1 MKNFKDLQEGLQDPN
16 IFKAFFLAG
25 GPGSGKSYVVRATTG
40 GTGLRIVNS
49 DDVFEKYLKDA
60 GFDMDMSTVKAER
73 EKEERDKMR
82 DRAKKLTRTRM
93 GDITTGKGGYLEGR
107 IGLIID
113 GTGKNYDKI
122 AKQAT
127 QLKQLGYDVH
137 MIFVNTSL
145 DTALERNAKRER
157 TVPADVATR
166 AWNEVQRNMG
176 KFSQY
181 FRRNF
186 VVVDNNDA
194 EEDVLTP
201 VMKQIRGLL
210 KRKVNN
216 PIAKAWI
223 ENEMKL
229 RGITKF
235 RPARNIGMGGQPG
248 AKPKGGL
255 PGSSGFK
262 VRMGRKRP
270 KTGRFAKK

>member
-1 MKNFKDLQEGLQDPN
+1 MKTFQDLQEGLNDPN

-25 GPGSGKSYVVRATTG
+25 GPGSGKSYVVRKTTG

-49 DDVFEKYLKDA
+49 DDLFEKYLKDA

-93 GDITTGKGGYLEGR
+93 GDVTTGKGGYLEGR

-113 GTGKNYDKI
+113 GTGKDYDKI

-157 TVPADVATR
+157 TVPEDVAVKS
-166 AWNEVQRNMG
+166 WNAVQRNIG

-181 FRRNF
+181 FRANF

-194 EEDVLTP
+194 DEDVMTP
-201 VMKQIRGLL
+201 VFKQIQGLL
-210 KRKVNN
+210 KKPVKS
-216 PIAKAWI
+216 PIAKQWVKQ
-223 ENEMKL
+223 EMKR
-229 RGITKF
+229 RGIT
-235 RPARNIGMGGQPG
+235 RA
-248 AKPKGGL
+248 PKG
-255 PGSSGFK
+255 F
-262 VRMGRKRP
+262 
-270 KTGRFAKK
+270 